1 MKKVVLGFLCAAVVL
16 IAGCK
21 SQIVTVDVFPA
32 DATVIANGVEYRNQA
47 PMFIEASTGRPL
59 LITAYKEGYRE
70 KIYAIDYGL
79 STLGK
84 IEAVAGAF
92 LILPWFGLAWDQAW
106 ELKESNVT
114 LMLSPISEAAKIES
128 QSGAAAGYKRQ
139 GGGSLDRTTDP
150 TATEAFKEL

>member
-1 MKKVVLGFLCAAVVL
+1 MNRMILWTLCAAAVL
-16 IAGCK
+16 LAGCK

-47 PMFIEASTGRPL
+47 PMFIEANTGRPL

-70 KIYAIDYGL
+70 KVYAIDYGL

-84 IEAVAGAF
+84 IEAVAGAL

-106 ELKESNVT
+106 ELKETNVT
-114 LMLSPISEAAKIES
+114 LNLSPISEAAKIES
-128 QSGAAAGYKRQ
+128 LSGAAAGYKRQ
-139 GGGSLDRTTDP
+139 SGNSLDRTADP
-150 TATEAFKEL
+150 KATQAFKEL

>member
-1 MKKVVLGFLCAAVVL
+1 MKKVVLGSLCAAVVL
-16 IAGCK
+16 ICGCK

-70 KIYAIDYGL
+70 KVYAIDYGL